1 MARRVLLADDSVTA
15 QNMGRRILADAGY
28 DVVTVNNGSAA
39 LKKIAEQK
47 PDLIVL
53 DVYMPGYGGLEVCQR
68 LKENYETASIPVLLS
83 VGKLEPF
90 KADEAKKV
98 QADAFIVKPFE
109 ASELLTALTKLEDK
123 IKPQASAQK
132 HGRFGK
138 TEQAGERFGDKET
151 GWKYRLIIP
160 ALTDSVLQQEA
171 ELEHPKTEVVQ
182 AELKTAEPVQDLKPT
197 EPAKVSDSAI
207 PAGLPIDITPDE
219 IAALAAAAAAFSS
232 PKEETKIEVAAQVD
246 ELPAPMIT
254 QAEPV
259 PEQVAA
265 EIPSATFAADADVQP
280 STEPVAQIDAPA
292 SQPEAAPEAQQA
304 PEAPVPEVETAKPAT
319 TEAAANV
326 DERRED
332 TPDVGKWGKD
342 ADVLAALASLL
353 PVCDVAQASGT
364 SATAG
369 NPEDI
374 PTSIAAAASATT
386 DSVPEYIGPR
396 WMAEP
401 VPLMEEETT
410 LLLEQEMEKAFAA
423 FAAAEA
429 ARMNAAAEA
438 PLADVIAHSEIAHS
452 VPSPELAGPV
462 EVTVS
467 TAVVSTEA
475 TAQVQEVAY
484 AAAAS
489 VSSGTEANAPAEV
502 SPATLPVSAASLA
515 AVPATEEEV
524 DRHTEA
530 ELAAAWQNWKQ
541 IRETII
547 SSNIVGSELTS
558 QIAGVAAS
566 ELRTVQQEPS
576 SIDEPDE
583 ATAESAE
590 TDSDAGDA
598 EGPAAIASIVD
609 SVLAE
614 LKPKLIAEIA
624 RKMKQEKKGKQKK
637 GKK

>member
-1 MARRVLLADDSVTA
+1 
-15 QNMGRRILADAGY
+15 MGRRILADAGY
-28 DVVTVNNGSAA
+28 DVITVNNGSAA

-90 KADEAKKV
+90 KADEANKV

-171 ELEHPKTEVVQ
+171 ELEHPKAEVVAQ

-197 EPAKVSDSAI
+197 EPVKVSDSAI

-219 IAALAAAAAAFSS
+219 IAALAAAAAAFS

-246 ELPAPMIT
+246 ELPAPMIA

-259 PEQVAA
+259 PDQVAA

-353 PVCDVAQASGT
+353 PLSDAAQASGT

-374 PTSIAAAASATT
+374 PTSIAVAASATT

-489 VSSGTEANAPAEV
+489 VSSRTEANAPAET
-502 SPATLPVSAASLA
+502 SSTLPVSAASLA

-558 QIAGVAAS
+558 QIAGVAAA
-566 ELRTVQQEPS
+566 ELRIVQQEPS

-590 TDSDAGDA
+590 TDSDVGDA

>member
-1 MARRVLLADDSVTA
+1 
-15 QNMGRRILADAGY
+15 
-28 DVVTVNNGSAA
+28 
-39 LKKIAEQK
+39 
-47 PDLIVL
+47 
-53 DVYMPGYGGLEVCQR
+53 MPGYGGLEVCQR
-68 LKENYETASIPVLLS
+68 LKENYETASIPILLS

-292 SQPEAAPEAQQA
+292 SHLKLPPRRNKHRKPPSLKSRLPNQQQR
-304 PEAPVPEVETAKPAT
+304 K
-319 TEAAANV
+319 
-326 DERRED
+326 
-332 TPDVGKWGKD
+332 
-342 ADVLAALASLL
+342 LL
-353 PVCDVAQASGT
+353 P
-364 SATAG
+364 
-369 NPEDI
+369 
-374 PTSIAAAASATT
+374 
-386 DSVPEYIGPR
+386 
-396 WMAEP
+396 M
-401 VPLMEEETT
+401 
-410 LLLEQEMEKAFAA
+410 
-423 FAAAEA
+423 
-429 ARMNAAAEA
+429 
-438 PLADVIAHSEIAHS
+438 
-452 VPSPELAGPV
+452 
-462 EVTVS
+462 S
-467 TAVVSTEA
+467 TKGVR
-475 TAQVQEVAY
+475 
-484 AAAAS
+484 
-489 VSSGTEANAPAEV
+489 
-502 SPATLPVSAASLA
+502 TLPML
-515 AVPATEEEV
+515 
-524 DRHTEA
+524 
-530 ELAAAWQNWKQ
+530 
-541 IRETII
+541 
-547 SSNIVGSELTS
+547 
-558 QIAGVAAS
+558 
-566 ELRTVQQEPS
+566 
-576 SIDEPDE
+576 
-583 ATAESAE
+583 ESGA
-590 TDSDAGDA
+590 
-598 EGPAAIASIVD
+598 
-609 SVLAE
+609 
-614 LKPKLIAEIA
+614 
-624 RKMKQEKKGKQKK
+624 KMPTY
-637 GKK
+637 